1 MVSGATGAS
10 GTSFAAWQNQ
20 YFTLAELSNTNTS
33 RPNATSA
40 GDGVVNLLKYEFN
53 LVPKINGTGSL
64 PLVSM
69 TTSGGNTYLTLT
81 YNKVIAA
88 TDITYVPEVSG
99 DLATWSSGANNVTAV
114 SVTNNID
121 GETQTVVVRDLTA
134 LNNAGKRFMR
144 MKVTSP

>member
-1 MVSGATGAS
+1 M
-10 GTSFAAWQNQ
+10 
-20 YFTLAELSNTNTS
+20 
-33 RPNATSA
+33 
-40 GDGVVNLLKYEFN
+40 
-53 LVPKINGTGSL
+53 PKINGTGSL